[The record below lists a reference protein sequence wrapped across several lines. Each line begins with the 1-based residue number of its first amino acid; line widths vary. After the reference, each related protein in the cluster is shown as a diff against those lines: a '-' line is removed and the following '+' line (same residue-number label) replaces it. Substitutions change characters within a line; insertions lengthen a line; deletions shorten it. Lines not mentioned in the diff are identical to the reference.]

1 MLRYLNDM
9 KLQKK
14 LMLTFIMIV
23 FVPVMIVGLFLTG
36 ELRQMALTNAM
47 EQNAL
52 NVDRVLKRTAE
63 VINVSYDISYRL
75 SYDSRLKDV
84 ANRQYESVYEV
95 VSAYRGYPD
104 FREYARLYKEI
115 TDIRFYIDNQTLL
128 NNWEFIQPDE
138 GTIRQAW
145 YQQALATNGLISW
158 NRIVDERDQTQRFS
172 LIRKV
177 DFRENDEDGVLVI
190 NVNTNL
196 LQSILDQESFETMIV
211 DDQDAIIAAN
221 RPGRTGKTLA
231 DIRFD
236 ASVIAEESGDFDAVV
251 DGQASKILIEQ
262 LLPQSSFNG
271 IRVISV
277 FSVES
282 IVRDAD
288 RINNVAL
295 LVIGISLVIAVV
307 LIYAFSSLI
316 SNRLRRLSK
325 HISKVATGNFETSMA
340 IDGRDEIGQLSRQFN
355 AMVVSIDDLMMEI
368 KESNREKSEL
378 ELRQNEIKFKMLA
391 SQINPHFLFNTLES
405 IRMKAHLSGQQGIAR
420 VVKMLGRMMRANLE
434 AGKRTVMLRD
444 ELDIVQSYLEIQ
456 QFRHEERLAYE
467 IICEPDVGDVQVPP
481 LIIQPLVEN
490 AVIHGLEKREE
501 GGKVSV
507 RVWRERGEVVISVED
522 NGLGILPER
531 LQAIMTSFEE
541 REEDDGQRIGIRNV
555 HLRLQLAYGA
565 EYGLAI
571 HSQQGQGTQIQF
583 RVPAEGGA
591 L

>member
-9 KLQKK
+9 KLQRK
-14 LMLTFIMIV
+14 LMLTFITIV
-23 FVPVMIVGLFLTG
+23 FVPVMIVGMFLTG
-36 ELRQMALTNAM
+36 ELRQMALSNAM

-63 VINVSYDISYRL
+63 IINVSYDISYRL
-75 SYDSRLKDV
+75 SYDNRLKDV

-115 TDIRFYIDNQTLL
+115 TDIRFYIANETLL
-128 NNWEFIQPDE
+128 NNWEFIQPTQQIIE
-138 GTIRQAW
+138 QPW

-158 NRIVDERDQTQRFS
+158 NRIEDERDQIQRLS
-172 LIRKV
+172 LVRKV
-177 DFRENDEDGVLVI
+177 DFRESDGEGVLVI

-196 LQSILDQESFETMIV
+196 LQSILNQESFETMIV
-211 DDQDAIIAAN
+211 DDKDAIIAAN
-221 RPGRTGKTLA
+221 RPGRTGRTLA
-231 DIRFD
+231 DIQFD
-236 ASVIAEESGDFDAVV
+236 EKVMHEESGAFDAVV
-251 DGQASKILIEQ
+251 DGNASKILIEH

-277 FSVES
+277 FSVDS
-282 IVRDAD
+282 IVRDAN

-295 LVIGISLVIAVV
+295 IVIGISLIIAIV
-307 LIYAFSSLI
+307 LIYAFSALI

-355 AMVVSIDDLMMEI
+355 AMVVSIDELMVEV
-368 KESNREKSEL
+368 KESNRQRSEL

-405 IRMKAHLSGQQGIAR
+405 IRMKAHLSGQPGIAR

-444 ELDIVQSYLEIQ
+444 ELDIVNSYLEIQ
-456 QFRHEERLAYE
+456 QFRHEERLTYE
-467 IICEPDVGDVQVPP
+467 VISEPEVGHVQVPP

-490 AVIHGLEKREE
+490 AVIHGLERQEA
-501 GGKVSV
+501 GGTVCVKA
-507 RVWRERGEVVISVED
+507 WREGDEVIIMVED
-522 NGLGILPER
+522 NGLGIAPDR
-531 LQAIMTSFEE
+531 LESIIASFEE
-541 REEDDGQRIGIRNV
+541 REEDDGHRIGIRNV

-565 EYGLAI
+565 EYGLVI
-571 HSQQGQGTQIQF
+571 DSELGKGTQIRF
-583 RVPAEGGA
+583 RVPAGGGSI
-591 L
+591 